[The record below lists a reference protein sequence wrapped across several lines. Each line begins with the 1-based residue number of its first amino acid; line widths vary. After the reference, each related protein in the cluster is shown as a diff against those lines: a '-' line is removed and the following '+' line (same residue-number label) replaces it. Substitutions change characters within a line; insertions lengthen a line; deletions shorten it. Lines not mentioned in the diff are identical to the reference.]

1 MSQGANCALLRVLP
15 SNVILYYY
23 SACDA
28 RDLMNAVVRI
38 TVRAIRRAPAQ
49 SLVCAPK
56 IVLKKGEMGL
66 HDFGSHSKRPKE
78 KII

>member
-1 MSQGANCALLRVLP
+1 MPFCVYCR
-15 SNVILYYY
+15 IMLYYNY

-56 IVLKKGEMGL
+56 IDLKKGEMVL
-66 HDFGSHSKRPKE
+66 RDFGSHSKRPKE
-78 KII
+78 III

>member
-15 SNVILYYY
+15 NNVILYY

-56 IVLKKGEMGL
+56 IDLKKGEMSL
-66 HDFGSHSKRPKE
+66 HGFGSHSKRPKE

>member
-1 MSQGANCALLRVLP
+1 MPFCVYCR
-15 SNVILYYY
+15 IMLYYIIY

-66 HDFGSHSKRPKE
+66 HDFGSHSKRK
-78 KII
+78 KQK